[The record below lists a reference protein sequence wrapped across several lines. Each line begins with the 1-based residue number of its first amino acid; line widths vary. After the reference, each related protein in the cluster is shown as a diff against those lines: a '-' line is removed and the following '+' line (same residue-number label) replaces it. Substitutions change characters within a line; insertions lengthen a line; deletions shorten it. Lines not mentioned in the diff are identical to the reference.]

1 MSSSTGNNRP
11 YNWVT
16 VLSFTIAVTLF
27 ILIVIHVFAK
37 PAPPPAAKSA
47 PALITTT
54 TSIKID
60 SSIKTT
66 GKKIII
72 DTTIVTKPAES
83 VAAAPTSDD
92 SINKKLTAVYNYF
105 LLLFGVF
112 IILAILPRLKSFNFS
127 KDGVSAD
134 FQEIAKALNEA
145 QSQMAQ
151 TPQVPQGGRTATEEM
166 KHLFI
171 EEKTRMVNE
180 TSALDPQKGRWGG
193 KAENNNRKLSAIISR
208 MTGSDWAE
216 IILRVESTDPKKDP
230 LKGIVTFHLHPT
242 FINSSPVIIVLNG
255 IAEIKTKAWGAFT
268 VGAVADNGKTTLE
281 LDLQGLPGSYEP
293 FNSR

>member
-1 MSSSTGNNRP
+1 MSSATGNNRL
-11 YNWVT
+11 YNWVS
-16 VLSFTIAVTLF
+16 VLSFIIAVTLF
-27 ILIVIHVFAK
+27 ILIVMYVFTK
-37 PAPPPAAKSA
+37 PAPPAAAKSVL
-47 PALITTT
+47 PLITST

-60 SSIKTT
+60 SSIKAT

-112 IILAILPRLKSFNFS
+112 IILAILPRLKSFNFG

-171 EEKTRMVNE
+171 EE
-180 TSALDPQKGRWGG
+180 
-193 KAENNNRKLSAIISR
+193 
-208 MTGSDWAE
+208 TGE
-216 IILRVESTDPKKDP
+216 
-230 LKGIVTFHLHPT
+230 
-242 FINSSPVIIVLNG
+242 
-255 IAEIKTKAWGAFT
+255 
-268 VGAVADNGKTTLE
+268 
-281 LDLQGLPGSYEP
+281 
-293 FNSR
+293 